1 MFVIF
6 LQLYHY
12 ITMRFE
18 ILILTCLFGL
28 IWASKNMT
36 DSSSESDVFSEHS
49 PERKQYSLA
58 IWAQLDQKQKDC
70 IKDKRASD
78 QSSAAIKIESQ
89 KCFDKNGG
97 LECIKAIP
105 QLQPCFA

>member
-1 MFVIF
+1 
-6 LQLYHY
+6 
-12 ITMRFE
+12 MRFE
-18 ILILTCLFGL
+18 ILILTCLFGIIL
-28 IWASKNMT
+28 ASKNMA
-36 DSSSESDVFSEHS
+36 DSSSESDMFSEHS

-70 IKDKRASD
+70 IKDKRASVN
-78 QSSAAIKIESQ
+78 SAAAIKSDSQ

-97 LECIKAIP
+97 LQCIKAIP